1 MSANI
6 CTTDRYLRLRIKAF
20 STEGVKK
27 NLLLIEGDTVEGHE
41 VTRGI
46 IRVWDSVAGCFTS
59 CHSIS
64 QRSINRIRQTHQA
77 N

>member
-6 CTTDRYLRLRIKAF
+6 CTTDRYLRMRVKAF
-20 STEGVKK
+20 STEGVKN
-27 NLLLIEGDTVEGHE
+27 NLLLVEADTVEGLE

-77 N
+77 D